1 MLAVARQHVIWRQNS
16 VFDNAA
22 FEFAAAW
29 Q

>member
-1 MLAVARQHVIWRQNS
+1 VARQHVIWRQNS

-22 FEFAAAW
+22 FEFATAAW